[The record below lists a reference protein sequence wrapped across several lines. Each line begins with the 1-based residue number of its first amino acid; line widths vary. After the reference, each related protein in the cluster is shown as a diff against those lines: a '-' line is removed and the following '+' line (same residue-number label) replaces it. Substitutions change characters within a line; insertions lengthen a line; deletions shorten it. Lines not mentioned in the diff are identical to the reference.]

1 MPDRAGMFLRQIP
14 AYEGFNSDQIPGGMI
29 AVGID
34 LYITTDQLLWLFGL
48 ELFCSPYHSVN
59 IPCGKKLE

>member
-34 LYITTDQLLWLFGL
+34 LYITTDQLL
-48 ELFCSPYHSVN
+48 
-59 IPCGKKLE
+59 